1 MGLRGWWGQHH
12 YYYSCGAH
20 CAPPTASAPAA
31 YCLPVPPPLAAATV
45 ATTCV
50 RHRNSTPLVCL
61 APAKPVWS
69 NFLGLRHLQ
78 PAPEQHFL
86 RSSPHFQHSSHSG
99 FRFCRTHIIM
109 LHMLRA
115 LCSFRIHSV
124 CDSLTNLEFKLC
136 LAVLEGARHPKKKMK
151 MKTGDRGIEI
161 DEPTLPE
168 PSSYRGVNRCLPLL
182 LTSVLENPY
191 NYEPYVP
198 HRKTLTFPRGIRLK
212 KSQKAVCVKY
222 YQVCAPIVA
231 FPTRIKSQS
240 LHSSVSDSVPVP
252 GTEPLSYRQV
262 GKPKIN
268 FKMKL
273 KLLFL
278 WFYSLFIFIFFYHS
292 RREVSCLHLS

>member
-20 CAPPTASAPAA
+20 CAPPPASAPAA
-31 YCLPVPPPLAAATV
+31 YWLPVPPSLAAPTV

-86 RSSPHFQHSSHSG
+86 RPSPHVQHSSHSG

-136 LAVLEGARHPKKKMK
+136 LAVLQGARQPKKKMK
-151 MKTGDRGIEI
+151 MKTGGQGNRDRWAN
-161 DEPTLPE
+161 TT
-168 PSSYRGVNRCLPLL
+168 RTL
-182 LTSVLENPY
+182 LT
-191 NYEPYVP
+191 
-198 HRKTLTFPRGIRLK
+198 
-212 KSQKAVCVKY
+212 Q
-222 YQVCAPIVA
+222 
-231 FPTRIKSQS
+231 
-240 LHSSVSDSVPVP
+240 
-252 GTEPLSYRQV
+252 
-262 GKPKIN
+262 
-268 FKMKL
+268 
-273 KLLFL
+273 
-278 WFYSLFIFIFFYHS
+278 
-292 RREVSCLHLS
+292 RR